1 MSEYKLVNKQKL
13 LDDFERHVRDKH
25 FNKLQY
31 SVWRDFRNITS
42 DVIEIEYVRELNL
55 FHVYGMNREKDR
67 WEKSTAEYV
76 FSNCDSSLGAYLN
89 LFWDSLPLEGENMT
103 TTASTV
109 TVNANDIWTSA
120 TATSAYPF
128 TSNDYTTYTIAT
140 EDRCREISR
149 QEIQKALANIN
160 KENEKM
166 NTSDI
171 FHFDFGPVSSNNY
184 RMSPYGLAIRTEKN
198 GWVAYNAKTG
208 ELMDVDI
215 LNFDVSRLIYKM
227 PVAASAIKPG
237 DILIHSG
244 KPVFVRNVVSGDG
257 TVTVI
262 DYATASVMSILPVK
276 SPFGF
281 NFYSKVCPLIDMS
294 DMKASDESPFG
305 NMLPFLLMGDKTEDI
320 DPMIFLMMG
329 NTDFAKNPMMMYLL
343 MSKKDKGDL
352 FPFFLMMN
360 GGLVGEKCPGLPTQ
374 TPTT

>member
-13 LDDFERHVRDKH
+13 LDDFAQHVKDKH
-25 FNKLQY
+25 FNKLNY
-31 SVWRDFRNITS
+31 TAW
-42 DVIEIEYVRELNL
+42 RELCNL
-55 FHVYGMNREKDR
+55 KSDILKVEYWREQNQFMLR
-67 WEKSTAEYV
+67 EMCRGEYANSNTYV
-76 FSNCDSSLGAYLN
+76 FSNCDSSFGAYLN

-103 TTASTV
+103 TTSSTILS
-109 TVNANDIWTSA
+109 NGNDTWCAVPSYPITS
-120 TATSAYPF
+120 S
-128 TSNDYTTYTIAT
+128 DYYTYTLAT
-140 EDRCREISR
+140 EDRCREISQ

-294 DMKASDESPFG
+294 DMKASDENPFG